1 MIRKI
6 IGITAF
12 IILSIVVSFPLC
24 LAQNLGVQVTPDQIV
39 VVKPLN
45 NAMRSSVEP
54 AWGTD
59 STIIKTVQ
67 VLDFLPDADVEWV
80 TLANPSVGIA
90 VYQTAPTV
98 IRAWWAPVS
107 IPSGATV
114 TAIELEA
121 CDSTATGNMQFGMA
135 SGASPGG
142 SAANVTPV
150 GDTGLSDTPGCAYFS
165 VAPYSQLT
173 VNNFNN
179 KYWLFLG
186 WSGDYTS
193 SNTAL
198 AIRVWYNLQMSPD
211 PVFATFSDVPVS
223 HWAHQYV
230 EALYASGITEGY
242 SDGTFRPGQPVL
254 RGQMAAFLSK
264 ALGLH
269 WPY

>member
-12 IILSIVVSFPLC
+12 IVLSIVVSFPLC
-24 LAQNLGVQVTPDQIV
+24 LAQNLGSQVTPDQIV
-39 VVKPLN
+39 EVKPLDN
-45 NAMRSSVEP
+45 SIRSSAEP

-59 STIIKTVQ
+59 SSIIKTVQ
-67 VLDFLPDADVEWV
+67 VLDFFPDADVAWV
-80 TLANPSVGIA
+80 VAESGSTGIS

-98 IRAWWAPVS
+98 YRDWWAPVS
-107 IPSGATV
+107 IPSGAIV
-114 TAIELEA
+114 LKIELEA
-121 CDSTATGNMQFGMA
+121 CDSSATGSMLFGMA

-150 GDTGLSDTPGCAYFS
+150 GDTGLSATPGCAYFW
-165 VAPYSQLT
+165 VVPNSQVT
-173 VNNFNN
+173 VNNLNN

-186 WSGDYTS
+186 WNGDYTA
-193 SNTAL
+193 SNMAL
-198 AIRVWYNLQMSPD
+198 AIRVWYNLQISPD
-211 PVFATFSDVPVS
+211 PASATFSDVPVG

>member
-12 IILSIVVSFPLC
+12 IVLSIMVSFPLC
-24 LAQNLGVQVTPDQIV
+24 LAQNLGGQVTPEQIV
-39 VVKPLN
+39 EVKPLDN
-45 NAMRSSVEP
+45 FIRSSAEP

-59 STIIKTVQ
+59 SSIIKTIQ
-67 VLDFLPDADVEWV
+67 VFDFLPDADVEWV
-80 TLANPSVGIA
+80 RSPFLY
-90 VYQTAPTV
+90 VYQTAPTSY
-98 IRAWWAPVS
+98 RDWWAPVS
-107 IPSGATV
+107 IPSGAMV
-114 TAIELEA
+114 SAIELEA
-121 CDSTATGNMQFGMA
+121 CDSTATGSMRFGMA

-142 SAANVTPV
+142 FAANVTPV
-150 GDTGLSDTPGCAYFS
+150 GDTGTSATPGCAYFT

-173 VNNFNN
+173 VNNLNN

-186 WSGDYTS
+186 WSGDYS
-193 SNTAL
+193 ASNNAY
-198 AIRVWYNLQMSPD
+198 AIRVWYNLQISPD
-211 PVFATFSDVPVS
+211 PAYATFSDVPLG
-223 HWAHQYV
+223 HWAHNYV

-269 WPY
+269 WPD